1 LVHTTH
7 IRNSL
12 LCNDGAHRPHTQTMH
27 ISLPSQLKI
36 VSQSNTQGVFEIE
49 GLAPGYGYTLANSL
63 RRIIL
68 SSIPGAAI
76 IGVHIDGVQH
86 EFSSIEGVKEDVIA
100 IILNLKKVRLALT
113 GDEPIVA
120 TLSAK
125 AGKVTAAN
133 ITTPGQL
140 EVMNPDQYICEIT
153 DKSKTLNMTITV
165 ASGLGYVP
173 REMHTKD
180 KAPVGVIALDASFTP
195 IQSVSYE
202 VENMR
207 VGDRVDYNRLRMNIT
222 TDGSISPEQALHDS
236 LMIMMGQFKAI
247 LDLKYELE
255 FPKPTETVIETP
267 VQQTESVT
275 TPEVEISSLVPAI
288 DAEELADI
296 LKTRIDSVSF
306 STRTL
311 NALSDAGIRT
321 IGGLIQKTEENLL
334 ELPGFGQKGL
344 GEVREILAGYGLGLK
359 K

>member
-1 LVHTTH
+1 
-7 IRNSL
+7 
-12 LCNDGAHRPHTQTMH
+12 MH

-36 VSQSNTQGVFEIE
+36 ISESNTTGIFEIE

-68 SSIPGAAI
+68 SSIKGAAI
-76 IGVHIDGVQH
+76 ISMSIDGVAH
-86 EFSSIEGVKEDVIA
+86 EFSSIEGIKEDVIA
-100 IILNLKKVRLALT
+100 IILNLKKVRFALS
-113 GDEPIVA
+113 GDEPVTA
-120 TLSAK
+120 TLVAK
-125 AGKVTAAN
+125 FGKVTAGDFQ
-133 ITTPGQL
+133 TPGQL
-140 EVMNPDQYICEIT
+140 EVMSNDQYICEVT
-153 DKSKTLNMTITV
+153 DKTKSITITV
-165 ASGLGYVP
+165 TVANGLGYVP
-173 REMHTKD
+173 REMHTKEKVD
-180 KAPVGVIALDASFTP
+180 IGTIAMDASFTP

-207 VGDRVDYNRLRMNIT
+207 VGDRVDYNRLRMHIV
-222 TDGSISPEQALHDS
+222 TDGSIAPRQALHES
-236 LMIMMGQFKAI
+236 LMNMLEQFKAI

-255 FPKPTETVIETP
+255 FPKPVAIESVASETV
-267 VQQTESVT
+267 VSS
-275 TPEVEISSLVPAI
+275 PEVVTIVPEAPVNNL
-288 DAEELADI
+288 DAEALADI

-344 GEVREILAGYGLGLK
+344 GEVKEILSGYNLNLK

>member
-1 LVHTTH
+1 
-7 IRNSL
+7 
-12 LCNDGAHRPHTQTMH
+12 MH

-36 VSQSNTQGVFEIE
+36 ISQSNTHGVFEIE

-76 IGVHIDGVQH
+76 IGVSIEGIQH

-100 IILNLKKVRLALT
+100 IILNLKKVRFSCDS
-113 GDEPIVA
+113 DEPITA

-125 AGKVTAAN
+125 LGKVTAAN

-140 EVMNPDQYICEIT
+140 QVMNPDQYICEIT
-153 DKSKTLNMTITV
+153 DKSKNLNITITV

-180 KAPVGVIALDASFTP
+180 KVDVGVIALDASFTP

-207 VGDRVDYNRLRMNIT
+207 VGDRVDYNRLRMNII
-222 TDGSISPEQALHDS
+222 TDGSIEPKQALHNS
-236 LMIMMGQFKAI
+236 LMMMLEQFKAI
-247 LDLKYELE
+247 LDLQYELE
-255 FPKPTETVIETP
+255 FPKPSSTVVEIDP
-267 VQQTESVT
+267 GQTESENKETSTLELDPV
-275 TPEVEISSLVPAI
+275 SPAI

-321 IGGLIQKTEENLL
+321 IGGLIQKTEESLL